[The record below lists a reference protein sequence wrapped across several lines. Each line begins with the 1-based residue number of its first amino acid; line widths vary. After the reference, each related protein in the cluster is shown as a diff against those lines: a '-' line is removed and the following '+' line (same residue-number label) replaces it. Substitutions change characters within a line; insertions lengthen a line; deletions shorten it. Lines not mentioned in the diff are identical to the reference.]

1 MRFNVP
7 ASRSRPL
14 ALVLAAVWA
23 VSGCGGGGDGLEEA
37 SSTLAQ
43 TAQSPDGVVSAAH
56 PLAAEAGSEMLE
68 LGGSAVDAAVAAAFT
83 LAVVEPSMSGIGGR
97 VQILIRTPG
106 GEHVGIDGTTQ
117 APGDYDPDTAPQ
129 ADYGYAVIG
138 VPGVPAG
145 LLEAHGRFGVLP
157 RSTVM
162 GPAIRLAEEGFELLP
177 LEAARHAGSAEML
190 AEFEGSRQH
199 FLKPD
204 GTTYQAGETFRQPAL
219 AETLRAISEEGAE
232 AFYTGDIAERMA
244 ADITANGGVVDME
257 ALAEYQ
263 ALESRVVRDDYRGY
277 DLVGLWIPSFGAIT
291 IEILNLMETLDAAAL
306 DDTEWALA
314 LSEAIRVAY
323 LDRSAQREWEDA
335 LRLTSDEYAAGR
347 ASAMRPLDGSEA
359 AALVLPGPDQ
369 ASAAMAMAED
379 GHTTHL
385 TAADRDGMVV
395 ALTQSLG
402 PSMGSRVASPGLGF
416 LYAATLGGYLGR
428 MEGGARARSHISPF
442 MVERDG
448 EPFLALGAAG
458 GGRIPTAIT
467 AVVSRVIDR
476 GATLAEALQAPR
488 IVPMSPTFE
497 NSAGAAQEVP
507 VNVEVVD
514 GLGFGADALARMEA
528 LGWSVDPEE
537 RDGRFGRV
545 HAVHWDGQARR
556 WVGAADPD
564 WEGAVAAPRGSVR

>member
-1 MRFNVP
+1 
-7 ASRSRPL
+7 
-14 ALVLAAVWA
+14 
-23 VSGCGGGGDGLEEA
+23 
-37 SSTLAQ
+37 
-43 TAQSPDGVVSAAH
+43 
-56 PLAAEAGSEMLE
+56 MLE
-68 LGGSAVDAAVAAAFT
+68 LGGTAVDAAVASAFV

-97 VQILIRTPG
+97 VQILIRTPD

-117 APGDYDPDTAPQ
+117 APSSYDPDTAPQ

-177 LEAARHAGSAEML
+177 LEAERHAASAEML

-204 GTTYQAGETFRQPAL
+204 GTTYRAGEVFRQPAL
-219 AETLRAISEEGAE
+219 AETLRAISEGGAA
-232 AFYTGDIAERMA
+232 AFYTGDLARRMA
-244 ADITANGGVVDME
+244 ADITANGGAVDE
-257 ALAEYQ
+257 AALAEYE
-263 ALESRVVRDDYRGY
+263 ALDSRIVRDDYRGY

-291 IEILNLMETLDAAAL
+291 IEILNLMETLDASAH
-306 DDTEWALA
+306 DETEWALA

-323 LDRSAQREWEDA
+323 QDRSAQREWEDA
-335 LRLTSDEYAAGR
+335 ARLTSDEYAADR
-347 ASAMRPLDGSEA
+347 AGVMRDVDG
-359 AALVLPGPDQ
+359 LMG
-369 ASAAMAMAED
+369 ASAAGGSPREGAHRLALGTGEDRTMVTAALRASRGSGAPVGASLAED

-476 GATLAEALQAPR
+476 GATLEEALRAPR
-488 IVPMSPTFE
+488 IVPLTPTFE
-497 NSAGAAQEVP
+497 NSAGAMADLP
-507 VNVEVVD
+507 VAVEVVE
-514 GLGFGADALARMEA
+514 GLGFSAEELSRMET
-528 LGWSVDPEE
+528 LGWTVDPDE

-545 HAVHWDGQARR
+545 HAVQWDRELR
-556 WVGAADPD
+556 VWRGAADPD
-564 WEGAVAAPRGSVR
+564 WEGAAASPRGSVR